1 MSETMQASVI
11 EAYGEPEVLQL
22 KEVEKPVAGAEEVLV
37 RVRAAGVNPV
47 DVKTRAGKG
56 VAGRL
61 KGFPVILGWDISG
74 VVEDVGPGVAS
85 FAVGDEVYGMV
96 RFPEEGRAYA
106 QYVAAPAGDL
116 AVKPQSLTHVEAAAV
131 PLVALT
137 SWQALFDAAG
147 LEPGQ
152 RVLIHAAAGGVGHVA
167 VQLARWK
174 GAHVVGTASAAK
186 ADFVHGLGAHEVVD
200 YTAGPFEERM
210 APVDVVLD
218 SLAGEVQ
225 ERSLTVLKPGGI
237 LVSIVGLT
245 ADEARAKNLGVRMTR
260 IMVHTGTDQL
270 ARISRLID
278 AGELRPV
285 VAATFPLA
293 AAAAAHRASETHH
306 TAGKIVLEVP

>member
-11 EAYGEPEVLQL
+11 EAYGEPEVLHL
-22 KEVEKPVAGAEEVLV
+22 KEVAKPVAGAEEVLV

-61 KGFPVILGWDISG
+61 HGFPVILGWDISG

-116 AVKPQSLTHVEAAAV
+116 AIKPKSLTHAEAAAV

-137 SWQALFDAAG
+137 SWQALFDAAD
-147 LEPGQ
+147 LQPGQ

-186 ADFVHGLGAHEVVD
+186 ADFVRSLGAHEVVD
-200 YTAGPFEERM
+200 YTAGPFEERV

-225 ERSLTVLKPGGI
+225 ERSLSVLKPGGI
-237 LVSIVGLT
+237 LVSILGLT
-245 ADEARAKNLGVRMTR
+245 ASEARAQELGVRMTR
-260 IMVHTGTDQL
+260 ILVHTGTDQL